1 MKRLATE
8 HPLLFV
14 IAVLLGWLASSLL
27 ASLAAAALLD
37 TELASDLAQSL
48 GTLTATALILLLA
61 WRLGWLR
68 PAGISRLGGWRVWLV
83 ALAIMVYF
91 YAAYRYAF
99 FGTLASDVAYL
110 LRLPETWG
118 VALRQL
124 VVGTVEETLFRGVL
138 LYALVRVWG
147 TTRRGLFA
155 ASLTPALLFGSLH
168 ILQLA
173 TGNSLGGTL
182 LTIVIGL
189 FSGIWMGALVLR
201 WGTIWPG
208 VAIHA
213 FSNAVVNIGA
223 LAMIG
228 FAPSTG
234 AFLLAA
240 VLELPLV
247 LLGIWWFLRLPLA
260 GKPASGEPQALEPGH
275 QELPEGAAPA
285 QPAC

>member
-1 MKRLATE
+1 MRRLATE

-14 IAVLLGWLASSLL
+14 IAVLLWWLTSSLL

-37 TELASDLAQSL
+37 SELASDLAQSL
-48 GTLTATALILLLA
+48 GTLTATALIVLLA

-83 ALAIMVYF
+83 ALAIMLYF

-99 FGTLASDVAYL
+99 FGTLASDLAYL
-110 LRLPETWG
+110 LRLPEAWG
-118 VALRQL
+118 VLLRHL
-124 VVGTVEETLFRGVL
+124 VVGTVEEILFRGIL
-138 LYALVRVWG
+138 LYALVRAWG

-155 ASLTPALLFGSLH
+155 AIITPALLFGSLH

-173 TGNSLGGTL
+173 TGNSLSGTL

-213 FSNAVVNIGA
+213 LSNAVVNVGA
-223 LAMIG
+223 LAVPD
-228 FAPSTG
+228 FAPPTS

-240 VLELPLV
+240 LFEMPLV
-247 LLGIWWFLRLPLA
+247 LLGIWWFLHLPLA
-260 GKPASGEPQALEPGH
+260 GGPASGEPQALEGSRR
-275 QELPEGAAPA
+275 QIPEGAGTARPTL
-285 QPAC
+285 

>member
-27 ASLAAAALLD
+27 TSLAAAALLD

-48 GTLTATALILLLA
+48 GTLAATALILLLA

-68 PAGISRLGGWRVWLV
+68 PAGITRLGGWRVWLL
-83 ALAIMVYF
+83 ALAIMLYF

-99 FGTLASDVAYL
+99 FGTLASDLDYL
-110 LRLPETWG
+110 LHLPEAWG
-118 VALRQL
+118 VALRHL
-124 VVGTVEETLFRGVL
+124 VVGTVEEILFRGVL

-147 TTRRGLFA
+147 TTRRGLFVA
-155 ASLTPALLFGSLH
+155 IVTPALLFGSLH

-173 TGNSLGGTL
+173 TGNSLSGTL
-182 LTIVIGL
+182 VTIVIGL
-189 FSGIWMGALVLR
+189 FGGIWMGAMVLR
-201 WGTIWPG
+201 WGTLWPG

-213 FSNAVVNIGA
+213 LSNAVVNVGA
-223 LAMIG
+223 LAVPA
-228 FAPSTG
+228 FAPPAS

-240 VLELPLV
+240 MFEIPLM

-260 GKPASGEPQALEPGH
+260 EESEARTSSPR
-275 QELPEGAAPA
+275 ELPGAAPA
-285 QPAC
+285 GPPL